1 MNDFKYFITKLDD
14 TFLGK
19 TMSFLKTKNSFN
31 KIFKEFKEVQAESE
45 QKYNL
50 LFPLERIFL

>member
-14 TFLGK
+14 TFFGK
-19 TMSFLKTKNSFN
+19 TMSFTKTKNAFN
-31 KIFKEFKEVQAESE
+31 KIFKEFKDTQSYSE

-50 LFPLERIFL
+50 LFPLERLFL